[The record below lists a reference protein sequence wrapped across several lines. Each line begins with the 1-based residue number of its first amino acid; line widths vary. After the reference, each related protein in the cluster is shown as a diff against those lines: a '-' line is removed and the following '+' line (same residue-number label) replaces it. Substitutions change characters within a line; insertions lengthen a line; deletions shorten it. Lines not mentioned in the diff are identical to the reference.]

1 MPKLPPIG
9 AKPKPRPTKAP
20 VVRGPQVSML
30 DRLAADDAGDGDDLP
45 PPSSAS
51 KQPTLASLD
60 SWIVQ
65 TVAVPSE
72 EKSGGYRP
80 WGDRWTMQLE
90 YVDCGR
96 CPKAHGPYW
105 YAYKRAA
112 KTYRDRYDESGKLHK
127 VYVGKRFDIDKARA
141 KLVEVGACRDRG

>member
-90 YVDCGR
+90 YVNCGR

-105 YAYKRAA
+105 YAYKRGEVDYS
-112 KTYRDRYDESGKLHK
+112 TPRGTPGKLYK
-127 VYVGKRFDIDKARA
+127 VYVGKTYDVDAARK
-141 KLVEVGACRDRG
+141 KLQAVGACR